1 MIAEPLE
8 AAEVS
13 NARQRSSYLSRRG
26 TSTDKGLR
34 VADDRFE
41 PDRGLDSAPVVN

>member
-34 VADDRFE
+34 IAEDRLGR
-41 PDRGLDSAPVVN
+41 DRGLDSAAVN